1 MNQAALQTEPTP
13 AQRLADKILART
25 NNGRDM
31 IVLMHDIAQGGYDAN
46 EYDRITASKI
56 IFDRGYGKCPKQA
69 PVQSLAE
76 AGPEPSPGGPDG
88 SNQVPD
94 PAPETQDND
103 VGAIRESPPTVT
115 HKEPESP
122 RLVNQLDNS
131 LHESL
136 GPAPETDVGALR
148 EAPALRESPPTVTHK
163 EPESPRLVNQ
173 LDNSLHESLGP
184 APSAH
189 NPTTND
195 VEPAPYSIRG
205 AIRESPEHENTDTSS
220 LQSSIQDFIIEI
232 TNDGDTLI
240 DVLMDIAYA
249 DPDNPKVKPFHR
261 KYADR
266 ILMDRAFGTDPTPVL
281 GAVQAR
287 PQLGQSVSHHPD
299 YPPGYIPDPTKDCIY
314 CSPTLNMPEGHEGEH
329 RFDQEAWD
337 EVIEKLKRME
347 DEGIITPDPDY
358 VPRDDLPSYLPPEDW
373 VPNPDEVRKEVAEFR
388 AKLELQAERRKQWPE
403 IEERRRKKLAQIYPS
418 HSEGESPDT

>member
-1 MNQAALQTEPTP
+1 MNQPALQTEPTP

-25 NNGRDM
+25 NNGRDL

-76 AGPEPSPGGPDG
+76 EAGPEPSPGELDG
-88 SNQVPD
+88 SSQTPD
-94 PAPETQDND
+94 PAPETDKTD
-103 VGAIRESPPTVT
+103 VE
-115 HKEPESP
+115 
-122 RLVNQLDNS
+122 
-131 LHESL
+131 
-136 GPAPETDVGALR
+136 PAPYSIRGALR

-163 EPESPRLVNQ
+163 EPKSPRLVNQ

-184 APSAH
+184 APSACPEPSRRAH

-205 AIRESPEHENTDTSS
+205 AIRESSEHENTDTSS

-249 DPDNPKVKPFHR
+249 DPEDPKVKPFHR

-266 ILMDRAFGTDPTPVL
+266 ILMDRAFGTDPTHVL

-287 PQLGQSVSHHPD
+287 PEPSQSVSHHPD

-337 EVIEKLKRME
+337 ETIAELKRLE
-347 DEGIITPDPDY
+347 DEGILTPDPDY
-358 VPRDDLPSYLPPEDW
+358 VPREDLPSYLPPEDW